1 MNEKEKLEKELI
13 SVKQQLAMRNAN
25 DGWWNLYMEERKK
38 TLEKLI
44 EELNKK

>member
-1 MNEKEKLEKELI
+1 MSEKEKLEKELS
-13 SVKQQLAMRNAN
+13 SVNQQLAMRESN

-44 EELNKK
+44 KELNKQ

>member
-1 MNEKEKLEKELI
+1 MNTIEKLKKELSKVDAEI
-13 SVKQQLAMRNAN
+13 AMKNSN

-44 EELNKK
+44 EELDKK

>member
-1 MNEKEKLEKELI
+1 MSSKEILEKELLK
-13 SVKQQLAMRNAN
+13 VNQELAMERAN

-44 EELNKK
+44 KELDNK